1 MTAMT
6 AIFKRELKGY
16 FTTPVAYIYLVVFIV
31 ASAFVTFT
39 ETYFEGGDANLQP
52 FFNRLPLFFVLL
64 APAIAMRMWAEE
76 RRTGT
81 IELLLTLP
89 VTTPQAVLG
98 KFLAGWVFFLLALV
112 LTLPIFF
119 TVWWLSWPGG
129 PEIGPVISGY
139 FGAALMAASYLA
151 ISCFFSAITRSQP
164 ISFILGVVACW
175 IFMSLSSPALLGVLP
190 DAVAD
195 FFSSISFATHYDTI
209 QRGVIELRNV
219 FFLLIV
225 TVGFLVSCN
234 IMLDERKAQ

>member
-1 MTAMT
+1 MTAMI

-39 ETYFEGGDANLQP
+39 ETYFEGGEANLRP
-52 FFNRLPLFFVLL
+52 FFDRLPLFYVLL

-112 LTLPIFF
+112 LTLPIYG
-119 TVWWLSWPGG
+119 TVCWLGW
-129 PEIGPVISGY
+129 PEIGPVITGY
-139 FGAALMAASYLA
+139 FGAALMAGSYLA

-175 IFMSLSSPALLGVLP
+175 IFMSLGSPALLGVLP
-190 DAVAD
+190 DGIAD
-195 FFSSISFATHYDTI
+195 FLSSISFATHYGTI

-219 FFLLIV
+219 FFLVVV
-225 TVGFLVSCN
+225 TIGFLISCN
-234 IMLDERKAQ
+234 VMLDERKAQ

>member
-16 FTTPVAYIYLVVFIV
+16 FSTPVAYIFLVVFIV

-39 ETYFEGGDANLQP
+39 EIYFEGGEANLRP
-52 FFNRLPLFFVLL
+52 FFAALPLFYVLL

-112 LTLPIFF
+112 LTLPIYL
-119 TVWWLSWPGG
+119 TVCWMGH
-129 PEIGPVISGY
+129 PEIGPVFTGY

-175 IFMSLSSPALLGVLP
+175 IFMSIGSPALLGVLP
-190 DAVAD
+190 DGLGD
-195 FFSSISFATHYDTI
+195 FLSSISFSTHYGTI

-219 FFLLIV
+219 FFLVVV
-225 TVGFLVSCN
+225 TIGFLISCN
-234 IMLDERKAQ
+234 VMLDERKAQ

>member
-39 ETYFEGGDANLQP
+39 EVYFEGGEANLRP
-52 FFNRLPLFFVLL
+52 FFDRLPLFFVLL

-112 LTLPIFF
+112 LTLPIYF
-119 TVWWLSWPGG
+119 TVCWLGW
-129 PEIGPVISGY
+129 PEIGPVLTGY
-139 FGAALMAASYLA
+139 FGAALMAGSYLA

-175 IFMSLSSPALLGVLP
+175 VFMSVGSPALLGVLP
-190 DAVAD
+190 DGIAD
-195 FFSSISFATHYDTI
+195 FLSSISFATHYDTI

-219 FFLLIV
+219 FFLLVV
-225 TVGFLVSCN
+225 TVGFLISCN
-234 IMLDERKAQ
+234 VMLDERKAQ